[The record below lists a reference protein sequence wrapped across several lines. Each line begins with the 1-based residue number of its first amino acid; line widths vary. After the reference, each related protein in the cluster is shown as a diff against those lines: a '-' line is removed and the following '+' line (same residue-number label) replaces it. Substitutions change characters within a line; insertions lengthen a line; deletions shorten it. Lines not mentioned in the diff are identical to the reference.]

1 MKLRL
6 RRDPKLLRR
15 HRPNGDSRAS
25 YIFGPGSTFIRILSY
40 GVTTVGRLTEGVM
53 DVMRRIVSVLM
64 LVLVVVAV
72 LATGASTA
80 RETDVDPANF
90 VRTIDNRWY
99 PLRPGTTFVFTGVS
113 DGKRTRD
120 VLTVRRQARTIQ
132 GVRCVVVK
140 DNVYEDGKLSEATD
154 DWFAQDKQGTVW
166 YFGEA
171 TSTVNK
177 AGKITSTKGSWEAGV
192 DGAEAG
198 IIMPAHPKVGQSF
211 RQEYS
216 KGKAEDH
223 FAIESMS
230 SHVGTPYVN
239 SRHAMR
245 TREWSPLEPG
255 TVERKLYV
263 RGVGLVADLG
273 DNLVLVS
280 VTRR

>member
-1 MKLRL
+1 
-6 RRDPKLLRR
+6 
-15 HRPNGDSRAS
+15 
-25 YIFGPGSTFIRILSY
+25 
-40 GVTTVGRLTEGVM
+40 
-53 DVMRRIVSVLM
+53 M
-64 LVLVVVAV
+64 LGFVLVAA
-72 LATGASTA
+72 LAAGASTA
-80 RETDVDPANF
+80 RGTDVDPANF
-90 VRTIDNRWY
+90 VRTIDNQWY
-99 PLRPGTTFVFTGVS
+99 PLHPGTTYVFTGVP

-120 VLTVRRQARTIQ
+120 VLTVARRPKTVQ
-132 GVRCVVVK
+132 GVHCVVVK

-211 RQEYS
+211 RQEYW

-230 SHVGTPYVN
+230 ARASTPYVS

-263 RGVGLVADLG
+263 RGVGLVDDLG